1 MILDY
6 FGTKNPDNF
15 LLPAKGK
22 MKKFVVFGA
31 GNIGRGFFAQL
42 FFEAGYETVFVDIN
56 ETIVNELNKRR
67 GFTIKI
73 VGAKEREISVKN
85 VRAINGRDLAA
96 VADELLNADLAATAV
111 GVNVLNNICPA
122 LAAGIKLRADL
133 GVTLPLNIIVG
144 ENMINAGAFVKQKV
158 KTKLGPKYD
167 DYIEEFA
174 GFVETVLGRMIPVM
188 PEALRSRD
196 PLYIMVEEFCTLP
209 IAKHSFKGKVPDIQ
223 NLLPAEQFLSFE
235 ERKLYIHNLG
245 HSVCAYLGFLKKYE
259 FIREAVEDKEIKKY
273 VKGAML
279 ETGRAII
286 KKHNLPEKEVLDYID
301 DLLERFANKSL
312 GDTVARVGRDP
323 VRKLGPED
331 RFAGSARLVAEF
343 GFKPENISYGM
354 AASLFFNP
362 PDDEAAAKIQK
373 ILKDKG
379 PGGVLK
385 EITGLEP
392 GNELYNKVIEKYNI
406 LKAKYSKGEA

>member
-6 FGTKNPDNF
+6 FVTKNPDNF

-73 VGAKEREISVKN
+73 VGAKEREIAVRN
-85 VRAINGRDLAA
+85 VRAVNGRDLAA
-96 VADELLNADLAATAV
+96 VAAELLTADIAATAV

-122 LAAGIKLRADL
+122 LAAGIKLRADS
-133 GVTLPLNIIVG
+133 VATLPLNIIIG
-144 ENMINAGAFVKQKV
+144 ENMINAGVFVKQKV
-158 KTKLGPKYD
+158 KEILGPDYEN
-167 DYIEEFA
+167 YIENFA

-188 PEALRSRD
+188 PETLRSRD
-196 PLYIMVEEFCTLP
+196 SLYIMVEEFCTLP
-209 IAKHSFKGKVPDIQ
+209 VAKHSFKGKVPAIK
-223 NLLPAEQFLSFE
+223 NLLPSTHFLSFE
-235 ERKLYIHNLG
+235 EKKLYIHNLG

-259 FIREAVEDKEIKKY
+259 LIRQAVEDKDIRKY

-286 KKHNLPEKEVLDYID
+286 KKHKLPEKEVLDYID
-301 DLLERFANKSL
+301 DLLERFANKNL
-312 GDTVARVGRDP
+312 GDTVVRVGRDP
-323 VRKLGPED
+323 VRKLGPKD
-331 RFAGSARLVAEF
+331 RFAGSAELAAEF
-343 GFKPENISYGM
+343 GYKPENIAYGM
-354 AASLFFNP
+354 AAGLLFKP
-362 PDDEAAAKIQK
+362 SGDEAAAKIQK
-373 ILKDKG
+373 ILNDKG
-379 PGGVLK
+379 PGEVLK
-385 EITGLEP
+385 EISGLKLED
-392 GNELYNKVIEKYNI
+392 ELYNMVLEKYNK
-406 LKAKYSKGEA
+406 LKGQVL